1 MARLTLLNGRIRTVL
16 DALAACRPAFA
27 PRSAAPWAAYGLLL
41 FLAAFGFRYAALN
54 ADVLLNDRLAD
65 VSGLRIAVSGTKPSL
80 LPPGAHIGSLNVFDT
95 TTNKLVFSMRDADLR
110 LRLFPLFLSKL
121 SLSAKGKTYGGRGRV
136 EVDSGTLFDWS
147 GGRLAL
153 VLDTVDLAAIPQ
165 VAAYDPTMT
174 GFASVDTEMEGRRWG
189 DPKGLTG
196 YFRATLDRVDM
207 RNRIRLIRA
216 KRLKDCRVEM
226 DLTLKEGSLTAE
238 TFRVRGENDI
248 TFSGK
253 GTIAVAPEFLKSRV
267 ALQGSIRGPSVNSID
282 EAFSKSLVDVFK
294 ARKQID
300 VTASGTVQAPVLQA
314 R

>member
-16 DALAACRPAFA
+16 DALAACRPVFD

-41 FLAAFGFRYAALN
+41 FLAVFGFRYAALN
-54 ADVLLNDRLAD
+54 ADVLLNERLAD
-65 VSGLRIAVSGTKPSL
+65 VSGLRINVSGTEPGL
-80 LPPGAHIGSLNVFDT
+80 LPPGAHIGSLNVFDAAT
-95 TTNKLVFSMRDADLR
+95 DKPVFSMRDADLR
-110 LRLFPLFLSKL
+110 LHLFPLFLSKL
-121 SLSAKGKTYGGRGRV
+121 ALSAEGKTYGGRARV
-136 EVDSGTLFDWS
+136 EVESGRLFDWG
-147 GGRLAL
+147 GGRLSLA
-153 VLDTVDLAAIPQ
+153 LDTVDLAAIPQ

-174 GFASVDTEMEGRRWG
+174 GFASVDTEVVGRWG

-238 TFRVRGENDI
+238 TFSVRGENDI

-282 EAFSKSLVDVFK
+282 EAFPKNLVDVFK
-294 ARKQID
+294 ARKQIA
-300 VTASGTVQAPVLQA
+300 VLVAGTVQAPVLQA